1 MKLILPLF
9 YLSKIQIYSKLF
21 KLHYFLH
28 QNPKYHLSVSS
39 IRLPSQS
46 ISISWTISR
55 RFSHL
60 IFFNNSLNNTDCQ
73 NYQIFFILYFPLHYI
88 LFITQSIFYYLFYF
102 DQIILILL
110 ISMHHYYA
118 QESCPHCVHYKNY
131 SQESCPLL
139 YYYFHYEQHYFPPQY
154 YQHII
159 MIVISIQLFILHFLQ
174 ILI

>member
-28 QNPKYHLSVSS
+28 QNPRYHLSVSS

-60 IFFNNSLNNTDCQ
+60 IFFNNSLNNTDCE
-73 NYQIFFILYFPLHYI
+73 NYQIRIIFYFPLHYI
-88 LFITQSIFYYLFYF
+88 LFITQLIFYFLNYF
-102 DQIILILL
+102 DQIIIILL
-110 ISMHHYYA
+110 ISMPHHYA
-118 QESCPHCVHYKNY
+118 QESTPHSHCVHCVHYKNY

-139 YYYFHYEQHYFPPQY
+139 HYYFHYFQHYFPPQY
-154 YQHII
+154 YQ
-159 MIVISIQLFILHFLQ
+159 QLFILHV
-174 ILI
+174 LI

>member
-73 NYQIFFILYFPLHYI
+73 NYQILIIFYFPLHYI
-88 LFITQSIFYYLFYF
+88 LFITQSNFYFVYYF
-102 DQIILILL
+102 DQIIIILL
-110 ISMHHYYA
+110 ISMPHHYS
-118 QESCPHCVHYKNY
+118 QESTPQAHCLIYKNY
-131 SQESCPLL
+131 SQKSCHLL
-139 YYYFHYEQHYFPPQY
+139 NYYFNYDQHYFPPEY
-154 YQHII
+154 
-159 MIVISIQLFILHFLQ
+159 
-174 ILI
+174 

>member
-55 RFSHL
+55 RCSHL
-60 IFFNNSLNNTDCQ
+60 IFFNNLLNNLSDCKKYQ
-73 NYQIFFILYFPLHYI
+73 NFFILYFPLHYI
-88 LFITQSIFYYLFYF
+88 LFITQSIFYFLFYF
-102 DQIILILL
+102 DQIIIILL
-110 ISMHHYYA
+110 ISMPHHYA
-118 QESCPHCVHYKNY
+118 QESTPLCVHYKNYYQESCLQFVHYKNY

-139 YYYFHYEQHYFPPQY
+139 HNYFQYNQHYFPPQ
-154 YQHII
+154 
-159 MIVISIQLFILHFLQ
+159 
-174 ILI
+174 